1 MTHEG
6 LTPKQQAFLDAFLE
20 TENAAEAYRRGYG
33 SKGAAQYCAREGIRM
48 LSHPKLA
55 PIIEAA
61 RERASKTAIRAV
73 ITSVEN
79 YEHSRTRVLLELHRI
94 AYVNAASLAGKMPE
108 ELTEAEG
115 RAIKAI
121 DITEI
126 TQRDGSK
133 GRRVK
138 YTLYDKRGALE
149 LIGKA
154 MPDGSMWDEPTPPP
168 PPPPVAADQQGQTG
182 IVTLDQRAAAR
193 TRMFRLLDSL
203 ARPEPMEISA
213 EPAAP
218 PAVPKPNGKTNGHG
232 D

>member
-48 LSHPKLA
+48 LAHPKLA

-61 RERASKTAIRAV
+61 RERASKKAIRAV

-79 YEHSRTRVLLELHRI
+79 YEHTRTRVLLELHRI
-94 AYVNAASLAGKMPE
+94 AYVNAATLAGKMPE

-121 DITEI
+121 EITEI
-126 TQRDGSK
+126 TQKDGAK

-154 MPDGSMWDEPTPPP
+154 MPDGSMWDEAPPPP
-168 PPPPVAADQQGQTG
+168 PPPPVAADQHANG
-182 IVTLDQRAAAR
+182 IVTTDQRKAAR
-193 TRMFRLLDSL
+193 DRMFRLLDSL
-203 ARPEPMEISA
+203 ARPEPMDV
-213 EPAAP
+213 EPEP
-218 PAVPKPNGKTNGHG
+218 PKPNGKANGTNGHG
-232 D
+232 HGD